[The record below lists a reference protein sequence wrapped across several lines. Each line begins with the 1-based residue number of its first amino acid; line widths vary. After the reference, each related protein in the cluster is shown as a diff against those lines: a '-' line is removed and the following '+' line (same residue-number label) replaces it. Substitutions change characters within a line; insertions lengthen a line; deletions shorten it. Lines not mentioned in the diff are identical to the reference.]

1 MRWQVLRAPG
11 SRDARWRALALTLI
25 AIAAGGLVIAAVS
38 EGSLFGW
45 RFSATRAPVLDVQG
59 KATDRTRQEIHE
71 RFQQGVIMLHAK
83 QHQHAITAF
92 HRVLE
97 LDPAMPE
104 AHVNMGFALIGLER
118 YGAARDFFDS
128 AIALRK
134 EQANAYYGLA
144 VALDGLRDRPGAIG
158 AMRTFVHLSAAEDPY
173 LRKAQAALWEWE
185 AAREQADVASGR
197 ARTR

>member
-1 MRWQVLRAPG
+1 MRRQALRPAG
-11 SRDARWRALALTLI
+11 SQDMRWRALALTVV
-25 AIAAGGLVIAAVS
+25 AIAAGGLAIAAVS
-38 EGSLFGW
+38 EGSVFGW
-45 RFSATRAPVLDVQG
+45 RVAASGAANGPQAD
-59 KATDRTRQEIHE
+59 AAARTRQEIQQ

-83 QHQHAITAF
+83 QHSHAMTAF

-134 EQANAYYGLA
+134 EQVNAYYGLA
-144 VALDGLRDRPGAIG
+144 VALDGLNDRPAAIG
-158 AMRTFVHLSAAEDPY
+158 AMRTYVHLSRPDDPY
-173 LRKAQAALWEWE
+173 RRKAQAALWEWDGLRE
-185 AAREQADVASGR
+185 ARGDGP
-197 ARTR
+197 

>member
-1 MRWQVLRAPG
+1 MNWQELLPRG
-11 SRDARWRALALTLI
+11 SRDTRRRTLALTVV

-38 EGSLFGW
+38 DGSVFGW
-45 RFSATRAPVLDVQG
+45 RFSTTRAPEGGQAG
-59 KATDRTRQEIHE
+59 ATDRTRQEIHE

-83 QHQHAITAF
+83 RHEHAMTAF

-97 LDPAMPE
+97 LDPTMPE
-104 AHVNMGFALIGLER
+104 AHVNMGFALIGRER

-134 EQANAYYGLA
+134 EQVNAYYGLA
-144 VALDGLRDRPGAIG
+144 LALDGLRDRAGAIG
-158 AMRTFVHLSAAEDPY
+158 AMRAFVHLSRPNDPY
-173 LRKAQAALWEWE
+173 QRKAQAALWEWE
-185 AAREQADVASGR
+185 ADREQGGA